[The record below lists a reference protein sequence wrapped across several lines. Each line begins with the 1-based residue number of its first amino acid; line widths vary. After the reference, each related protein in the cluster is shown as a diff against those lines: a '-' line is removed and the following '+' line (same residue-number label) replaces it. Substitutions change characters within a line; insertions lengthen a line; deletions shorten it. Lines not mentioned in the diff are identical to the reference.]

1 MFFTTDIRAVR
12 RAQKPLVRL
21 FHFILTFKI
30 SRKMEQS
37 NISRDHIAM
46 EAMKIIMQKTTREML
61 TPVNRLK
68 RWLGMDY
75 DARLSSFKDEKLAAN
90 AYDIAD
96 AMVAEREK
104 RNTAMEAAKGAD

>member
-1 MFFTTDIRAVR
+1 M
-12 RAQKPLVRL
+12 AQKPLVRL

-46 EAMKIIMQKTTREML
+46 EAMKVIMQETTREML
-61 TPVNRLK
+61 TPLNRLK
-68 RWLGMDY
+68 RWLGIKHTSSTIGITY
-75 DARLSSFKDEKLAAN
+75 DTLAAK

-104 RNTAMEAAKGAD
+104 RNVAMEAAQGAD